1 LRADVGS
8 LEANTP
14 NKTVNPQRNHCQDG
28 CSAFERTNRIKLI
41 IHMKSMNFKKLKIPS
56 IILLAILIV
65 LAIIYI
71 PTIKKAILFK
81 QAMALDN
88 LAYTFINMD
97 EHLPIRKVDKADE
110 PFVFPR
116 INNITLPSNFV
127 HNESV
132 FNTRKYIDSSYTQG
146 FILIQN
152 DTIHYEGYWKGQQV
166 DTKHISWSMAKS
178 YVSALFGIAIEEGYI
193 KSIDQTVDDY
203 LPEFKGSGYD
213 NVKIKDV
220 LQMSSGVKF
229 DETYSDPNSDI
240 NRYWEDF
247 VFGGSQDEFATT
259 LENERPPGT
268 YNKYVSIDTHVL
280 GMIIVKATGKS
291 LTDYLE
297 EKIWKPIGNEYDAF
311 WLTDEY
317 GMEQAN
323 GGLNATLRDFAKL
336 GRLYLNKGN
345 WEGNQIVPA
354 NWIEQSLSITEEHL
368 MPQSENSEDNG
379 IGYGYQWWIPD
390 GTEGEFMA
398 IGVFNQHIYVN
409 PTTNTIIVK
418 NSANKNYYDGNNPY
432 ASTRTHLE
440 LYRKLAHLNE

>member
-1 LRADVGS
+1 
-8 LEANTP
+8 
-14 NKTVNPQRNHCQDG
+14 
-28 CSAFERTNRIKLI
+28 
-41 IHMKSMNFKKLKIPS
+41 MNFKKLKIPS
-56 IILLAILIV
+56 IILLVIV
-65 LAIIYI
+65 IIVAIIYI
-71 PTIKKAILFK
+71 PTIRKAILFK
-81 QAMALDN
+81 EAMALDN
-88 LAYTFINMD
+88 LEHTFINMD
-97 EHLPIRKVDKADE
+97 ENLPIKIVYKANK

-127 HNESV
+127 YKKSE
-132 FNTRKYIDSSYTQG
+132 FDTKKYIDSSYTQG
-146 FILIQN
+146 FLFIQN
-152 DTIHYEGYWKGQQV
+152 DTIQYENYWRGQQE
-166 DTKHISWSMAKS
+166 DTEHISWSMAKS

-193 KSIDQTVDDY
+193 KSINQTVDEY
-203 LPEFKGSGYD
+203 LPVLKGSGYD

-229 DETYSDPNSDI
+229 NEDYSDPKSDI
-240 NRYWEDF
+240 NRYWEGF
-247 VFGGSQDEFATT
+247 VFGGSQDEFAAT

-291 LTDYLE
+291 LAEYLE
-297 EKIWKPIGNEYDAF
+297 EKIWKPIGNEYDAY
-311 WLTDEY
+311 WLADGY

-323 GGLNATLRDFAKL
+323 GGLNASLRDFAKL

-345 WEGNQIVPA
+345 WEGKQIVPA
-354 NWIEQSLSITEEHL
+354 KWIEQSTSITEEYL
-368 MPQSENSEDNG
+368 MPQSENSESKG

-409 PTTNTIIVK
+409 STTNTIIVK

>member
-1 LRADVGS
+1 
-8 LEANTP
+8 
-14 NKTVNPQRNHCQDG
+14 
-28 CSAFERTNRIKLI
+28 
-41 IHMKSMNFKKLKIPS
+41 MNFKKLKIPS
-56 IILLAILIV
+56 IILLVIV
-65 LAIIYI
+65 IIVAIIYI
-71 PTIKKAILFK
+71 PTIRKAILFK
-81 QAMALDN
+81 EAMALDN
-88 LAYTFINMD
+88 LEHTFINMD
-97 EHLPIRKVDKADE
+97 ENLPIKIVYKANK

-127 HNESV
+127 YKKSE
-132 FNTRKYIDSSYTQG
+132 FDTKKYIDSSYTQG
-146 FILIQN
+146 FLFIQN
-152 DTIHYEGYWKGQQV
+152 DTIQYENYWRGQQE

-193 KSIDQTVDDY
+193 KSINQTVDEY
-203 LPEFKGSGYD
+203 LPELKGSGYD

-229 DETYSDPNSDI
+229 NEDYSDPKSDI
-240 NRYWEDF
+240 NRYWEGF
-247 VFGGSQDEFATT
+247 VFGGSQDEFAAT

-291 LTDYLE
+291 IAEYLE
-297 EKIWKPIGNEYDAF
+297 EKIWKPIGNEYDAY
-311 WLTDEY
+311 WLADGY

-323 GGLNATLRDFAKL
+323 GGLNASLRDFAKL

-345 WEGNQIVPA
+345 WEGKQIVPA
-354 NWIEQSLSITEEHL
+354 KWIEQSTSITEEYL
-368 MPQSENSEDNG
+368 MPQSENSESKG

-440 LYRKLAHLNE
+440 LYKKLAHLNE

>member
-1 LRADVGS
+1 
-8 LEANTP
+8 
-14 NKTVNPQRNHCQDG
+14 
-28 CSAFERTNRIKLI
+28 
-41 IHMKSMNFKKLKIPS
+41 MNFKKLKIPS
-56 IILLAILIV
+56 IILLVIV
-65 LAIIYI
+65 IIVAIIYI
-71 PTIKKAILFK
+71 PTIRKAILFK
-81 QAMALDN
+81 EAMALDN
-88 LAYTFINMD
+88 LEHTFINMD
-97 EHLPIRKVDKADE
+97 ENLPIKIVYKANK

-127 HNESV
+127 YKKSE
-132 FNTRKYIDSSYTQG
+132 FDTKKYIDSSYTQG
-146 FILIQN
+146 FLFIQN
-152 DTIHYEGYWKGQQV
+152 DTIQYENYWRGQQE

-193 KSIDQTVDDY
+193 KSINQTVDEY
-203 LPEFKGSGYD
+203 LPELKGSGYD

-220 LQMSSGVKF
+220 LQMSLGVKF
-229 DETYSDPNSDI
+229 NEDYSDPKSDI
-240 NRYWEDF
+240 NRYWEGF
-247 VFGGSQDEFATT
+247 VFGGSQDEFAAT

-291 LTDYLE
+291 IAEYLE
-297 EKIWKPIGNEYDAF
+297 EKIWKPIGNEYDAY
-311 WLTDEY
+311 WLADGY

-323 GGLNATLRDFAKL
+323 GGLNASLRDFAKL

-345 WEGNQIVPA
+345 WEGKQIVPTK
-354 NWIEQSLSITEEHL
+354 WIEQSTSITEEYL
-368 MPQSENSEDNG
+368 MPQSENSESKG

-440 LYRKLAHLNE
+440 LYRKLAHLNQ

>member
-1 LRADVGS
+1 
-8 LEANTP
+8 
-14 NKTVNPQRNHCQDG
+14 
-28 CSAFERTNRIKLI
+28 
-41 IHMKSMNFKKLKIPS
+41 MNFKKLKIPS
-56 IILLAILIV
+56 IILLVIV
-65 LAIIYI
+65 IIVAIIYI
-71 PTIKKAILFK
+71 PTIRKAILFK
-81 QAMALDN
+81 EAMALDN
-88 LAYTFINMD
+88 LEHTFINMD
-97 EHLPIRKVDKADE
+97 ENLPIKIVYKANK

-127 HNESV
+127 YKKSE
-132 FNTRKYIDSSYTQG
+132 FDTKKYIDSSYTQG
-146 FILIQN
+146 FLFIQN
-152 DTIHYEGYWKGQQV
+152 DTIQYENYWRGQQE

-193 KSIDQTVDDY
+193 KSINQTVDEY
-203 LPEFKGSGYD
+203 LPELKGSGYD

-229 DETYSDPNSDI
+229 NEDYSDPKSDI
-240 NRYWEDF
+240 NRYWEGF
-247 VFGGSQDEFATT
+247 VFGGSQDEFAAT

-291 LTDYLE
+291 IAEYLE
-297 EKIWKPIGNEYDAF
+297 EKIWKPIGNEYDAY
-311 WLTDEY
+311 WLADGY

-323 GGLNATLRDFAKL
+323 GGLNASLRDFAKL

-345 WEGNQIVPA
+345 WEGKQIVPTK
-354 NWIEQSLSITEEHL
+354 WIEQSTSITEEYL
-368 MPQSENSEDNG
+368 MPQSENSESKG